1 MAPTFVFYCKLYTP
15 RILLQISDI
24 MYNVHG
30 VSQGLRITS
39 RIGTPFVS
47 HVRMM
52 IQTDKKH
59 EVEEKNQLSHL
70 FYFFSFSIEML
81 GLNELRS
88 TLNHK

>member
-39 RIGTPFVS
+39 RIGTPLLDCTALLMRQYV
-47 HVRMM
+47 
-52 IQTDKKH
+52 QG
-59 EVEEKNQLSHL
+59 L
-70 FYFFSFSIEML
+70 FS
-81 GLNELRS
+81 
-88 TLNHK
+88 